1 MTGYNIEPYYLFLPS
16 INGTGILIG
25 ERIIEMSPYKLN
37 RNMNIE
43 ENKKLWA
50 KIVAKAWCDE
60 AFKAELLNN
69 PEQVLKAEGVE
80 IPEGV
85 RVHVVEE
92 QKPSTA
98 EDVYLY
104 LPPINETIIMD
115 ETEVK
120 KAAKSC
126 CATW

>member
-1 MTGYNIEPYYLFLPS
+1 
-16 INGTGILIG
+16 
-25 ERIIEMSPYKLN
+25 
-37 RNMNIE
+37 MNIE

-69 PEQVLKAEGVE
+69 PEQVLKAEGAE

-85 RVHVVEE
+85 HVHVVEE

-104 LPPINETIIMD
+104 LPPVNQTI
-115 ETEVK
+115 TLVK
-120 KAAKSC
+120 EDARKAANIIYDNACNACGRS
-126 CATW
+126 

>member
-1 MTGYNIEPYYLFLPS
+1 
-16 INGTGILIG
+16 
-25 ERIIEMSPYKLN
+25 
-37 RNMNIE
+37 MNIE
-43 ENKKLWA
+43 ANKKLWA

-60 AFKAELLNN
+60 DFKAELLNN
-69 PEQVLKAEGVE
+69 PEQVLKAAGAE

-92 QKPSTA
+92 QQPSTA
-98 EDVYLY
+98 EDIYLY
-104 LPPINETIIMD
+104 LPSVKGTIVMD
-115 ETEVK
+115 ENEVK

>member
-1 MTGYNIEPYYLFLPS
+1 
-16 INGTGILIG
+16 
-25 ERIIEMSPYKLN
+25 
-37 RNMNIE
+37 MNIE
-43 ENKKLWA
+43 QNKKLWA

-60 AFKAELLNN
+60 AFKAELLSN
-69 PEQVLKAEGVE
+69 PEQVLKAEGAE

-85 RVHVVEE
+85 HVHVVEE

-98 EDVYLY
+98 EEVYLY
-104 LPPINETIIMD
+104 LPPVKETIIMD

>member
-1 MTGYNIEPYYLFLPS
+1 
-16 INGTGILIG
+16 
-25 ERIIEMSPYKLN
+25 
-37 RNMNIE
+37 MNIE

-60 AFKAELLNN
+60 AYKAELVNT
-69 PEQVLKAEGVE
+69 PEQVLKAEGAE

-85 RVHVVEE
+85 HVHVVEE

-98 EDVYLY
+98 EEVYLY
-104 LPPINETIIMD
+104 LPPVKETIIMD

>member
-1 MTGYNIEPYYLFLPS
+1 MD
-16 INGTGILIG
+16 
-25 ERIIEMSPYKLN
+25 
-37 RNMNIE
+37 MNIE

-60 AFKAELLNN
+60 TFKAELLNN
-69 PEQVLKAEGVE
+69 AEQVLKAEGAE

-85 RVHVVEE
+85 HVHVVEE

-104 LPPINETIIMD
+104 LPPVKETIIMD

>member
-1 MTGYNIEPYYLFLPS
+1 
-16 INGTGILIG
+16 
-25 ERIIEMSPYKLN
+25 
-37 RNMNIE
+37 MNIE

-60 AFKAELLNN
+60 AFKAELVNN
-69 PEQVLKAEGVE
+69 PEQVLKAEGAE

-104 LPPINETIIMD
+104 LPPVKETIIMD

>member
-1 MTGYNIEPYYLFLPS
+1 
-16 INGTGILIG
+16 
-25 ERIIEMSPYKLN
+25 
-37 RNMNIE
+37 MNIE
-43 ENKKLWA
+43 QNKKLWA

-60 AFKAELLNN
+60 AFKAELLSN
-69 PEQVLKAEGVE
+69 PEQVLKAEGAE

-85 RVHVVEE
+85 HVHVVEE

-98 EDVYLY
+98 EDIYLY
-104 LPPINETIIMD
+104 LPPVKETIIMD

>member
-1 MTGYNIEPYYLFLPS
+1 
-16 INGTGILIG
+16 
-25 ERIIEMSPYKLN
+25 
-37 RNMNIE
+37 MNIE
-43 ENKKLWA
+43 ANKKLWA

-69 PEQVLKAEGVE
+69 AEQVLKAEGAE

-85 RVHVVEE
+85 HVHVVEE

-104 LPPINETIIMD
+104 LPAVNQTIMISKEET
-115 ETEVK
+115 K
-120 KAAKSC
+120 RAAAWSTHSC
-126 CATW
+126 SRS

>member
-1 MTGYNIEPYYLFLPS
+1 
-16 INGTGILIG
+16 
-25 ERIIEMSPYKLN
+25 
-37 RNMNIE
+37 MNIE

-69 PEQVLKAEGVE
+69 PEQVLKAAGAE

-92 QKPSTA
+92 QKPSTE
-98 EDVYLY
+98 EDIYLY
-104 LPPINETIIMD
+104 LPSVKGTIVMD
-115 ETEVK
+115 ENEVK

>member
-1 MTGYNIEPYYLFLPS
+1 
-16 INGTGILIG
+16 
-25 ERIIEMSPYKLN
+25 
-37 RNMNIE
+37 MNIE

-60 AFKAELLNN
+60 TFKAELLNN
-69 PEQVLKAEGVE
+69 AEQVLKAEGAE

-85 RVHVVEE
+85 HVHVVEE

-98 EDVYLY
+98 EDIYLY
-104 LPPINETIIMD
+104 LPPVKETIIMD

>member
-1 MTGYNIEPYYLFLPS
+1 
-16 INGTGILIG
+16 
-25 ERIIEMSPYKLN
+25 
-37 RNMNIE
+37 MNIE

-60 AFKAELLNN
+60 AFKAELLSN
-69 PEQVLKAEGVE
+69 PERVLKAEGAE

-98 EDVYLY
+98 EDIYLY
-104 LPPINETIIMD
+104 LPPVNQTITLDNE
-115 ETEVK
+115 EVK
-120 KAAKSC
+120 KAGYC
-126 CATW
+126 CYQAS

>member
-1 MTGYNIEPYYLFLPS
+1 
-16 INGTGILIG
+16 
-25 ERIIEMSPYKLN
+25 
-37 RNMNIE
+37 MNIE
-43 ENKKLWA
+43 ANKKLWA

-60 AFKAELLNN
+60 AFKAALLNN
-69 PEQVLKAEGVE
+69 AEQVLKAEGAE

-85 RVHVVEE
+85 HVHVVEE

-104 LPPINETIIMD
+104 LPPVKETIIMD

>member
-1 MTGYNIEPYYLFLPS
+1 
-16 INGTGILIG
+16 
-25 ERIIEMSPYKLN
+25 
-37 RNMNIE
+37 MNIE

-69 PEQVLKAEGVE
+69 AEQVLKAEGAE

-85 RVHVVEE
+85 HVHVVEE

-98 EDVYLY
+98 EEIYLY
-104 LPPINETIIMD
+104 LPPINQTISVHEEET
-115 ETEVK
+115 K
-120 KAAKSC
+120 RAAGACDVCQGACESHGRGGGGGIS
-126 CATW
+126 

>member
-1 MTGYNIEPYYLFLPS
+1 
-16 INGTGILIG
+16 
-25 ERIIEMSPYKLN
+25 
-37 RNMNIE
+37 MNIE
-43 ENKKLWA
+43 ANKKLWA

-60 AFKAELLNN
+60 AFKAELVNN
-69 PEQVLKAEGVE
+69 PEQVLKAEGAE

-104 LPPINETIIMD
+104 LPPINQTISVQEEEM
-115 ETEVK
+115 K
-120 KAAKSC
+120 RAAVNWDGCQGSYQSPGGGISK
-126 CATW
+126 

>member
-1 MTGYNIEPYYLFLPS
+1 
-16 INGTGILIG
+16 
-25 ERIIEMSPYKLN
+25 
-37 RNMNIE
+37 MNIE
-43 ENKKLWA
+43 ANKKLWA

-60 AFKAELLNN
+60 AFKAALLNN
-69 PEQVLKAEGVE
+69 AEQVLKAEGAE

-104 LPPINETIIMD
+104 LPPVNQIITLDNE
-115 ETEVK
+115 EVK
-120 KAAKSC
+120 KAGYC
-126 CATW
+126 CYQAS